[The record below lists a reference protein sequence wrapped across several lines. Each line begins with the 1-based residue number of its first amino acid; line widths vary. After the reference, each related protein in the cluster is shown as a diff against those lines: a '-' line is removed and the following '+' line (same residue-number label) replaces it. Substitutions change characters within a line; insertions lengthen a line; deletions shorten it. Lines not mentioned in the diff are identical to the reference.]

1 MNKDELHRFFYANV
15 IARLKGVVD
24 EYGDNV
30 DSVMGSSD
38 WFRLY
43 QSRPSRFNHNYLRD
57 RFLEN
62 RDIYIACIVASEAI
76 HILTEK
82 VATGEVIIFREN
94 LYKIFPGHKELALE
108 TLKELLDKFFTVR
121 VRAKSTVVKFDS
133 SQSGRTG
140 SHGRFT
146 RV

>member
-1 MNKDELHRFFYANV
+1 MNKDELHRFFYVNV
-15 IARLKGVVD
+15 IARLKGVVN

-30 DSVMGSSD
+30 DSAMGSSD

-43 QSRPSRFNHNYLRD
+43 QSRPSQFNHNYLRD

-62 RDIYIACIVASEAI
+62 RDIYIASIGNSEVI

-94 LYKIFPGHKELALE
+94 LYKVFPKNKELALE

-140 SHGRFT
+140 DHGRFA

>member
-1 MNKDELHRFFYANV
+1 MNKDELHRFFYMNV
-15 IARLKGVVD
+15 IARLKGVVN
-24 EYGDNV
+24 EYGDNI
-30 DSVMGSSD
+30 DLVMGND
-38 WFRLY
+38 NWIKLY
-43 QSRPSRFNHNYLRD
+43 QSRPSEFNHNYLRD

-62 RDIYIACIVASEAI
+62 RDIYIAYVGDTEVI

-94 LYKIFPGHKELALE
+94 LYRVFPDNKELALE

-121 VRAKSTVVKFDS
+121 TRATSTVVKFDT

-146 RV
+146 RL